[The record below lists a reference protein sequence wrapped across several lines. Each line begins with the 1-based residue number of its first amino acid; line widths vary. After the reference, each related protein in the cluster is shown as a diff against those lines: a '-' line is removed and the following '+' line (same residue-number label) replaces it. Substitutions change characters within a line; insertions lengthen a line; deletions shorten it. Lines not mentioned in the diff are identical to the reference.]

1 MKLALGTV
9 QFGQSYGVANKAG
22 QVPGAE
28 AKAILEYAASNGIGM
43 LDTAIGYGDS
53 EQRLGE
59 IGISDWQVV
68 SKIPAV
74 PEGCGDVGDWV
85 IKSVEGSLQR
95 LGIRRLY
102 AVLLHKPQ
110 QLLGA
115 DGGQIYAGMQQ
126 LKESGLVQRIGVSIY
141 DPAELDELF
150 RGYAFDVVQAPFNLL
165 DRRLIDS
172 GWMSRLA
179 TKGTELHVRS
189 IFLQGVLLM
198 PPGDRPA
205 KFNRWQVHWSAYD
218 EWVRSCELTPLQACV
233 RYSLSF
239 PEISRVIVGV
249 DFAHQLQEIVNSQDG
264 VALDP
269 PQSFRITDV
278 DLLEPSRWNNEY
290 GSKTKYV

>member
-22 QVPGAE
+22 QVPDAE
-28 AKAILEYAASNGIGM
+28 AKAILEYAASSGIGM

-74 PEGCGDVGDWV
+74 PNVCGDIGDWV
-85 IKSVEGSLQR
+85 SKSVQGSLQR

-115 DGGQIYAGMQQ
+115 DGGQIYAGLQQ
-126 LKESGLVQRIGVSIY
+126 LKQSGLVQRIGVSIY

-150 RGYAFDVVQAPFNLL
+150 RGFAFDVVQAPFNLL

-179 TKGTELHVRS
+179 AKGAELHVRS
-189 IFLQGVLLM
+189 IFLQGLLLM

-205 KFNRWQVHWSAYD
+205 KFNRWQEHWLAYS
-218 EWVRSCELTPLQACV
+218 EWLRSCNLTPLQACV

-239 PEISRVIVGV
+239 PEVARVIVGV
-249 DFAHQLQEIVNSQDG
+249 DNLAQLRTIVEAIDGPLPPPPSALQAHDC
-264 VALDP
+264 
-269 PQSFRITDV
+269 
-278 DLLEPSRWNNEY
+278 DLLNPSVWA
-290 GSKTKYV
+290 TL

>member
-9 QFGQSYGVANKAG
+9 QFGQRYGVANKVG
-22 QVPGAE
+22 QVPAAE

-59 IGISDWQVV
+59 IGIRDWQVV

-74 PEGCGDVGDWV
+74 PGGCGDIRDWV
-85 IKSVEGSLQR
+85 IKSVQGSLQR
-95 LGIRRLY
+95 LGIRKLY

-110 QLLGA
+110 QLLGV
-115 DGGQIYAGMQQ
+115 DGGQIYAGLQQ
-126 LKESGLVQRIGVSIY
+126 LKESGLVQKIGVSIY

-150 RGYAFDVVQAPFNLL
+150 RGYEFDVVQAPFNLL

-189 IFLQGVLLM
+189 IFLQGLLLM
-198 PPGDRPA
+198 PPGERPA
-205 KFNRWQVHWSAYD
+205 KFNRWQVHWSAYN
-218 EWVRSCELTPLQACV
+218 EWLRSCELTPLQACL

-239 PEISRVIVGV
+239 SEVARVIVGV
-249 DFAHQLQEIVNSQDG
+249 ETTGQLQAIVEATG
-264 VALDP
+264 GLLPAP
-269 PQSFRITDV
+269 PSAVQAHDC
-278 DLLEPSRWNNEY
+278 DLLNPSVWA
-290 GSKTKYV
+290 TL

>member
-22 QVPGAE
+22 QVPAAE
-28 AKAILEYAASNGIGM
+28 AKAILEYAASNGIDM

-59 IGISDWQVV
+59 IGIRDWQVV

-74 PEGCGDVGDWV
+74 PDGCGDIVDWV
-85 IKSVEGSLQR
+85 IKSVQGSLQR

-102 AVLLHKPQ
+102 AVLLHKPR

-115 DGGQIYAGMQQ
+115 DGGQIYAGLQQ
-126 LKESGLVQRIGVSIY
+126 LMEYGLVQKIGVSIY
-141 DPAELDELF
+141 DPAELDDLF
-150 RGYAFDVVQAPFNLL
+150 RGYEFDVVQAPFNLL

-179 TKGTELHVRS
+179 ARGAELHVRS
-189 IFLQGVLLM
+189 IFLQGLLLM

-205 KFNRWQVHWSAYD
+205 KFNRWQVHWSAYT
-218 EWVRSCELTPLQACV
+218 EWLRSAELTPLQACV

-249 DFAHQLQEIVNSQDG
+249 DSAHQLQKIVNSQDG
-264 VALDP
+264 FALDA
-269 PQSFRITDV
+269 PQSFCINDI
-278 DLLEPSRWNNEY
+278 DLLEPSRWNN
-290 GSKTKYV
+290 

>member
-1 MKLALGTV
+1 MRLALGTV

-22 QVPGAE
+22 QVPDAE
-28 AKAILEYAASNGIGM
+28 AKAILEYAASSGIGM

-74 PEGCGDVGDWV
+74 PNVCGDIGDWV
-85 IKSVEGSLQR
+85 SKSVQGSLQR

-115 DGGQIYAGMQQ
+115 DGGQIYAGLQQ
-126 LKESGLVQRIGVSIY
+126 LKQSGLVQRIGVSIY

-150 RGYAFDVVQAPFNLL
+150 RGFAFDVVQAPFNLL

-179 TKGTELHVRS
+179 AKGAELHVRS
-189 IFLQGVLLM
+189 IFLQGLLLM

-205 KFNRWQVHWSAYD
+205 KFNRWQEHWLAYS
-218 EWVRSCELTPLQACV
+218 EWLRSCNLTPLQACL

-239 PEISRVIVGV
+239 PEVARVIVGV
-249 DFAHQLQEIVNSQDG
+249 ETTGQLQAIVEATGGLLPAPPS
-264 VALDP
+264 ALQAHDC
-269 PQSFRITDV
+269 
-278 DLLEPSRWNNEY
+278 DLINPSVWA
-290 GSKTKYV
+290 TL

>member
-22 QVPGAE
+22 QVPAAE
-28 AKAILEYAASNGIGM
+28 AKAILEYAVLNGISM

-53 EQRLGE
+53 EQRLGD

-110 QLLGA
+110 QLLSA
-115 DGGQIYAGMQQ
+115 DGGQIYAGLQQ

-150 RGYAFDVVQAPFNLL
+150 RGFAFDVVQAPFNLL

-179 TKGTELHVRS
+179 AKGAELHVRS
-189 IFLQGVLLM
+189 IFLQGLLLM

-205 KFNRWQVHWSAYD
+205 KFNRWQEHWLAYS
-218 EWVRSCELTPLQACV
+218 EWLRSCNLTPLQACV

-239 PEISRVIVGV
+239 PEVARVIVGV
-249 DFAHQLQEIVNSQDG
+249 DNLAQLRTIVEAIDGPLPPPPSALQAHDC
-264 VALDP
+264 
-269 PQSFRITDV
+269 
-278 DLLEPSRWNNEY
+278 DLLNPSVWA
-290 GSKTKYV
+290 TL

>member
-74 PEGCGDVGDWV
+74 PDGCGDIGDWV
-85 IKSVEGSLQR
+85 IKSVQGSLHR
-95 LGIRRLY
+95 LGIRSLY
-102 AVLLHKPQ
+102 AVLLHKPH

-115 DGGQIYAGMQQ
+115 DGGQIYAGLQQ
-126 LKESGLVQRIGVSIY
+126 LKETGLVQKTGVSIY
-141 DPAELDELF
+141 DPGELDDLF
-150 RGYAFDVVQAPFNLL
+150 RGYKFDIVQAPFNLL

-179 TKGTELHVRS
+179 VRGTELHVRS
-189 IFLQGVLLM
+189 IFLQGLLLM
-198 PPGDRPA
+198 PPGARPA
-205 KFNRWQVHWSAYD
+205 KFNRWQAHWSAYS
-218 EWVRSCELTPLQACV
+218 EWLRSAELTPLQACL

-239 PEISRVIVGV
+239 PEVARVIVGV
-249 DFAHQLQEIVNSQDG
+249 ETTGQLQAILEATG
-264 VALDP
+264 GLLPAP
-269 PQSFRITDV
+269 PS
-278 DLLEPSRWNNEY
+278 DLQAHDCDFLNPSVWA
-290 GSKTKYV
+290 TL

>member
-22 QVPGAE
+22 QVPAAE

-74 PEGCGDVGDWV
+74 PGGCGDIRDWV
-85 IKSVEGSLQR
+85 IKSVQGSLQR

-102 AVLLHKPQ
+102 AVLLHKPK
-110 QLLGA
+110 QLLDA
-115 DGGQIYAGMQQ
+115 DGGQIYAGLQQ
-126 LKESGLVQRIGVSIY
+126 LRESGLIQRIGVSIY
-141 DPAELDELF
+141 DPTELDDLF
-150 RGYAFDVVQAPFNLL
+150 RGYEFDVVQAPFNLL

-179 TKGTELHVRS
+179 TRGAELHVRS
-189 IFLQGVLLM
+189 IFLQGLLLM

-205 KFNRWQVHWSAYD
+205 KFNRWQAHWSDYD
-218 EWVRSCELTPLQACV
+218 EWLRSAELTPLQACV

-239 PEISRVIVGV
+239 PEVARVIVGV
-249 DFAHQLQEIVNSQDG
+249 ETSDQLQAIVEATSG
-264 VALDP
+264 LLPAPPSALQAHDC
-269 PQSFRITDV
+269 
-278 DLLEPSRWNNEY
+278 DLLNPSVWA
-290 GSKTKYV
+290 TL

>member
-1 MKLALGTV
+1 MRLALGTV
-9 QFGQSYGVANKAG
+9 QFGQSYGVANKVG
-22 QVPGAE
+22 QVPAAE

-74 PEGCGDVGDWV
+74 PDGCGDIGDWV
-85 IKSVEGSLQR
+85 IKSVQGSLQR
-95 LGIRRLY
+95 LGIRSLY

-115 DGGQIYAGMQQ
+115 DGDQIYAGLQQ
-126 LKESGLVQRIGVSIY
+126 LTEYGLVQKIGVSIY
-141 DPAELDELF
+141 DPAELDDLF
-150 RGYAFDVVQAPFNLL
+150 RGYEFDVVQAPFNLL

-172 GWMSRLA
+172 GWMGRLA
-179 TKGTELHVRS
+179 TRGAELHVRS
-189 IFLQGVLLM
+189 IFLQGLLLM

-218 EWVRSCELTPLQACV
+218 AWLRSAEVTPLQACL

-239 PEISRVIVGV
+239 PEVARVIVGIETTG
-249 DFAHQLQEIVNSQDG
+249 QLQAILEATG
-264 VALDP
+264 GLLPAP
-269 PQSFRITDV
+269 PS
-278 DLLEPSRWNNEY
+278 DLQAHDCDFLNPSVWA
-290 GSKTKYV
+290 TL